1 MTTDILAKRSAE
13 RDAFLV
19 LAKTQGWDTA
29 HAHSDGVTRWL
40 SPMTRDLY
48 LAWLEGRAALA
59 LPDAS
64 EVACGCG
71 DIYPADSFEAG
82 IMAAKG
88 KCSNCAAALPDE
100 PVERQPL
107 TRKQVQDIVIG
118 VCDVIY
124 PQDGASYSE
133 ADSVFYGAF
142 AHAIEK
148 AHNIKGAA

>member
-1 MTTDILAKRSAE
+1 MITRDSKTVSL
-13 RDAFLV
+13 RDAAKMALNAIDSFRDPV
-19 LAKTQGWDTA
+19 GGMPAKTGEFDY
-29 HAHSDGVTRWL
+29 L
-40 SPMTRDLY
+40 SR
-48 LAWLEGRAALA
+48 AGNVLEAALA